1 MFVGGKIGRKVK
13 QGVIF
18 CPAASFYLT
27 IYLNHFLIVSGTK
40 VSIIMTF
47 YGIRWGLHVMEINS
61 PTDNPFVP
69 LAFEECQRLCETE
82 TTKKELVTSDIVKAL
97 ITKYGGK
104 NYNISDLKFL
114 LTILLG
120 FAGLLCM
127 EELLDIKLK
136 HKNTRESLISLNP
149 KIKADQNREGHVVYI
164 SRTKSECCPVK
175 YLEVYLQKAKL
186 EISNNN
192 KSPLIYRIFKTK
204 CVW

>member
-1 MFVGGKIGRKVK
+1 M
-13 QGVIF
+13 
-18 CPAASFYLT
+18 
-27 IYLNHFLIVSGTK
+27 
-40 VSIIMTF
+40 
-47 YGIRWGLHVMEINS
+47 MEINS

-82 TTKKELVTSDIVKAL
+82 TTKKELVTSDKVKAL

-114 LTILLG
+114 LTTLLG

-164 SRTKSECCPVK
+164 SRTKSECCSVK

-186 EISNNN
+186 EISNDN

-204 CVW
+204 CVWQNTSYELPVDSLKARVEIKKCEFRSTSYDFKSTSSNRQVTSSTLRV